1 MFPLLRKTTAQWQLA
16 VPLLST
22 LIHGTSCS
30 PGKVPGLGAVVS
42 EDSRCSRIG
51 IDLLTAG
58 GNAADALVGTVFCVG
73 VVDMMHSGIG
83 GGGFMLVRAPN
94 GSYEFIDFREVAP
107 AAAYESMFTNNTDAS
122 LYGGLARYGTK
133 KLLNPHDNH
142 RISQTDILLQRRTR

>member
-1 MFPLLRKTTAQWQLA
+1 MWQMA

-22 LIHGTSCS
+22 LIHGTSCV
-30 PGKVPGLGAVVS
+30 PGKFPGLGAVVS

-51 IDLLTAG
+51 IDLLSAG

-83 GGGFMLVRAPN
+83 GGGFMLIRAPN

-133 KLLNPHDNH
+133 KYFDPHDNQG
-142 RISQTDILLQRRTR
+142 ISQADILLQRRTR